1 MSENKKELD
10 VKGLFAA
17 VVAKNASDLF
27 IKVGAPPMVRVVGK
41 LEVLPQTFPLT
52 PEMVEKLFL
61 EITTERLRQKF
72 VDQGEVDTAY
82 EVFGMG
88 RFRVNIFRQK
98 GFIGMAM
105 RYIRSNI
112 PPLEELGL
120 PMKPLQKLATATRGL
135 VIVTGIA
142 GSGKSTTIASL
153 INYVNK
159 NWHKHVVTIEDPIE
173 YLFVDEKSL
182 IDQRELGID
191 TFSFTSALK
200 HAVRQSPDI
209 IMIGEMRDKDT
220 MEAAINAAETG
231 HLVISTLHSI
241 NSFQTVERIIN
252 FFPPHQHALLRQQLS
267 MLLQGIISQRLI
279 TRHDGKGMIPAAE
292 IMLATPTIK
301 DMLYEGK
308 TRELYDAIKEG
319 NTYYGTQTFNQSLK
333 YLYQNNLVSVEDALA
348 FADRP
353 DELKLELRG
362 ITKGDASD
370 FDFKVK

>member
-1 MSENKKELD
+1 MPENKKELD
-10 VKGLFAA
+10 VKALFAA

-27 IKVGAPPMVRVVGK
+27 IKVGAPPMVRVHGK

-52 PEMVEKLFL
+52 PEMVETLFM
-61 EITTERLRQKF
+61 EITTEKLRQKF

-98 GFIGMAM
+98 GVIGMVM

-112 PPLEELGL
+112 PPLEDLGL
-120 PMKPLQKLATATRGL
+120 PMKPLQKLTTATRGL

-153 INYVNK
+153 LNYVNK
-159 NWHKHVVTIEDPIE
+159 NWHKHMVTIEDPIE
-173 YLFVDEKSL
+173 YLFIDEKSL

-191 TFSFTSALK
+191 TYSFTSALK
-200 HAVRQSPDI
+200 NAVRQSPDI

-220 MEAAINAAETG
+220 MEAAFNAAETG

-241 NSFQTVERIIN
+241 NAFQTVERIIN
-252 FFPPHQHALLRQQLS
+252 FFPPYQHSLLRQQLS

-279 TRHDGKGMIPAAE
+279 PRHDGKGLVPAAE
-292 IMLATPTIK
+292 ILLSTPTIK

-319 NTYYGTQTFNQSLK
+319 NAYYGTQTFNQSLK
-333 YLYQNNLVSVEDALA
+333 YLYQNNFISVEDALS

>member
-135 VIVTGIA
+135 VIITGVA

-370 FDFKVK
+370 FDFKIK

>member
-1 MSENKKELD
+1 MQKDID

-27 IKVGAPPMVRVVGK
+27 IKVGAPPIVRVAGR
-41 LEVLPQTFPLT
+41 LETLPQTFPLT

-61 EITTERLRQKF
+61 EITTEKLRQKF
-72 VDQGEVDTAY
+72 VESGEADTAY
-82 EVFGMG
+82 EIFGLG

-98 GFIGMAM
+98 GYIGMVM

-112 PPLEELGL
+112 PLLEELGL
-120 PMKPLQKLATATRGL
+120 PMKPLQKLATVTRGL

-142 GSGKSTTIASL
+142 GSGKSTTIAAL
-153 INYVNK
+153 LNYINK
-159 NWHKHVVTIEDPIE
+159 NWRKHIITVEDPIE
-173 YLFVDEKSL
+173 YLFIDEKSL

-191 TFSFTSALK
+191 TYSFTSALK
-200 HAVRQSPDI
+200 HAVRESPDI

-220 MEAAINAAETG
+220 MEAAISAAETG

-241 NSFQTVERIIN
+241 NAFQTVERIIN
-252 FFPPHQHALLRQQLS
+252 FFPPHQHGLLRQQLS
-267 MLLQGIISQRLI
+267 LLLQGVISQRLI
-279 TRHDGKGMIPAAE
+279 ARHDGKGMIPAAE
-292 IMLATPTIK
+292 ILLSTPTIK
-301 DMLYEGK
+301 DQLYEGK
-308 TRELYDAIKEG
+308 TREIYDALKDG

-333 YLYQNNLVSVEDALA
+333 YLYQNNFISVEDALA

-362 ITKGDASD
+362 ITRGDASD
-370 FDFKVK
+370 MDFKIK

>member
-1 MSENKKELD
+1 MTEIKKELD

-61 EITTERLRQKF
+61 EITTEKLRQKF
-72 VDQGEVDTAY
+72 VDEGEVDTAY

-120 PMKPLQKLATATRGL
+120 PMKPLQKLATATRGM

-153 INYVNK
+153 INYINK

-191 TFSFTSALK
+191 TYSFTSALK

-252 FFPPHQHALLRQQLS
+252 FFPPHQHGLLRQQLS

-279 TRHDGKGMIPAAE
+279 TRHDGKGLVPAAE
-292 IMLATPTIK
+292 ILLATPTIK

-333 YLYQNNLVSVEDALA
+333 YLYQNNFVSVEDALS

>member
-1 MSENKKELD
+1 
-10 VKGLFAA
+10 
-17 VVAKNASDLF
+17 
-27 IKVGAPPMVRVVGK
+27 
-41 LEVLPQTFPLT
+41 
-52 PEMVEKLFL
+52 
-61 EITTERLRQKF
+61 
-72 VDQGEVDTAY
+72 
-82 EVFGMG
+82 
-88 RFRVNIFRQK
+88 
-98 GFIGMAM
+98 M

-153 INYVNK
+153 LNYINK
-159 NWHKHVVTIEDPIE
+159 NWSKHVVTIEDPIE
-173 YLFVDEKSL
+173 YLFIDDKSL

-191 TFSFTSALK
+191 TYSFTSALK

-220 MEAAINAAETG
+220 MEAALNAAETG

-241 NSFQTVERIIN
+241 NAVQTVERIIN
-252 FFPPHQHALLRQQLS
+252 FFPPHQHSLLRQQLS
-267 MLLQGIISQRLI
+267 MLLQGVISQRLI
-279 TRHDGKGMIPAAE
+279 TRHDGKGMVPAAE
-292 IMLATPTIK
+292 ILLTTPTIK

-333 YLYQNNLVSVEDALA
+333 YLYQNNFISVEDALA

>member
-10 VKGLFAA
+10 IKSLLAA
-17 VVAKNASDLF
+17 VVAKDASDLF

-52 PEMVEKLFL
+52 PEMVEKLFM
-61 EITTERLRQKF
+61 EITTEKLRQKF
-72 VDQGEVDTAY
+72 VDEGEVDTAY

-105 RYIRSNI
+105 RYIHSNI

-120 PMKPLQKLATATRGL
+120 PMKPLQKLATTPRGL
-135 VIVTGIA
+135 VLVTGIA

-153 INYVNK
+153 LNYVNK
-159 NWHKHVVTIEDPIE
+159 NWRKHVVTIEDPIE

-241 NSFQTVERIIN
+241 NAAQTVERIIN
-252 FFPPHQHALLRQQLS
+252 FFPPHQHQLLRQQLS
-267 MLLQGIISQRLI
+267 MLLQGVISQRLI
-279 TRHDGKGMIPAAE
+279 TRHDGKGMVPAAE
-292 IMLATPTIK
+292 ILLATPTIK
-301 DMLYEGK
+301 DMLHEGK

-319 NTYYGTQTFNQSLK
+319 NTYYGSQTFNQSLK
-333 YLYQNNLVSVEDALA
+333 YLYQNNFISVEDALS

-362 ITKGDASD
+362 ITRGESSD

>member
-1 MSENKKELD
+1 MPENKKDLD

-27 IKVGAPPMVRVVGK
+27 IKVGAPPTVRVTGK
-41 LEVLPQTFPLT
+41 LEVLPQSFPLT
-52 PEMVEKLFL
+52 PEMVEKLFM
-61 EITTERLRQKF
+61 EITTEKLRQKF
-72 VDQGEVDTAY
+72 AEQGEVDTAY

-105 RYIRSNI
+105 RYIRSDI

-153 INYVNK
+153 INYINK

-173 YLFVDEKSL
+173 YLFVDDKSL

-231 HLVISTLHSI
+231 HMVISTLHSI

-252 FFPPHQHALLRQQLS
+252 FFPPHQHSLLRQQLS

-279 TRHDGKGMIPAAE
+279 TRHDGKGLIPAAE
-292 IMLATPTIK
+292 ILLTTPTIK
-301 DMLYEGK
+301 DMIYEGK

-333 YLYQNNLVSVEDALA
+333 HLYQNNFISIEDGLS